1 MERIF
6 GEFGDGVLEAIH
18 DFADVV
24 GHGYV
29 DVVFW
34 VVTVDGQSTLLSA
47 IWVNGDGVMLSER
60 IEEVGGVVGGE

>member
-1 MERIF
+1 MGRIF